1 MMKFFFSKNE
11 NGQEIEE
18 EILMVQETL
27 DVRSPHIQQQEIAS
41 VIALALSMYMHEIE
55 EEEKQMHSCQKII
68 RSFSPWNSK
77 IHGMRQL
84 PLYVPSMKRN

>member
-18 EILMVQETL
+18 EILLVQETL
-27 DVRSPHIQQQEIAS
+27 DVRGIHIQQQEIAS
-41 VIALALSMYMHEIE
+41 VIGLAIGMYMNEIE

-68 RSFSPWNSK
+68 RSFSPWGSK
-77 IHGMRQL
+77 IHGMRQQ
-84 PLYVPSMKRN
+84 PLYMPNLKRK

>member
-1 MMKFFFSKNE
+1 MKFFFSKNE

-41 VIALALSMYMHEIE
+41 VIGLALSMYMNEIE
-55 EEEKQMHSCQKII
+55 EEEKQMNSCQKMI
-68 RSFSPWNSK
+68 RSFSPWSSK

-84 PLYVPSMKRN
+84 PLYMPNLKRN

>member
-11 NGQEIEE
+11 NGQEVEE

-27 DVRSPHIQQQEIAS
+27 DVRSMHIQQQEIAS
-41 VIALALSMYMHEIE
+41 AIALALSMYMNEIE
-55 EEEKQMHSCQKII
+55 EEEKQMRSSQKIM
-68 RSFSPWNSK
+68 RAFSPWNSK

-84 PLYVPSMKRN
+84 PLYMPNVKRN

>member
-41 VIALALSMYMHEIE
+41 VIGLALSMYVHEIE
-55 EEEKQMHSCQKII
+55 EEEKQMRSCQKII
-68 RSFSPWNSK
+68 GAFSPWSSK
-77 IHGMRQL
+77 IHGMRQQ
-84 PLYVPSMKRN
+84 PLYMPNLKRN